1 MKQSIYNKKTGV
13 MDMQKIKIF
22 LLGLFSLLG
31 IILPAQHATANEGD
45 QTLSRDDMV
54 VVAMRATYMFSTGN
68 IDNPEMIFAP
78 NFVRHEQQYLTP
90 EATLEDIS
98 KLIEYQ
104 RKVYQIEN
112 IQTEPLDIIVE
123 GNKVVMRWTAD
134 VKRLPTADAG
144 DLPDTLKFEGVTISR
159 FENGKIAE
167 QWVYYDSKLVITL
180 TRLRYKDYFE
190 TAPIK
195 DK

>member
-1 MKQSIYNKKTGV
+1 MQLCTIKT
-13 MDMQKIKIF
+13 KIF

-31 IILPAQHATANEGD
+31 IILPAQHAMAKEGD
-45 QTLSRDDMV
+45 QTLSRDNMAI
-54 VVAMRATYMFSTGN
+54 VAMRGTYMFSTGN

-90 EATLEDIS
+90 EAKLEDIS

-104 RKVYQIEN
+104 RKVYEIED

-134 VKRLPTADAG
+134 VKRLPTADPE
-144 DLPDTLKFEGVTISR
+144 DVIPDHMKFEGVTISR

-180 TRLRYKDYFE
+180 TRMRYKDYFE
-190 TAPIK
+190 SAPTK
-195 DK
+195 VK